1 MVKSLKFRKTNRNK
15 KTKRRRHRGGEKIR
29 ILLQQILITQP
40 IINAVQK
47 YRPDFDLDT
56 EGFKMSTKE
65 PGFRLSR
72 MERMMEANID
82 ELLENEPVE
91 LEHCFTAE
99 GKKKGRKIN
108 GKGVLVYD
116 IVNGRH
122 RIARAIIEGKTEI
135 NADIVTP

>member
-1 MVKSLKFRKTNRNK
+1 M
-15 KTKRRRHRGGEKIR
+15 
-29 ILLQQILITQP
+29 QQILITQP

-47 YRPDFDLDT
+47 YRPNFDLNT

-65 PGFRLSR
+65 PGFELSR
-72 MERMMEANID
+72 MERMIEANID
-82 ELLENEPVE
+82 ELLEN
-91 LEHCFTAE
+91 AE

-122 RIARAIIEGKTEI
+122 RIARAIISGKTEI
-135 NADIVTP
+135 NANIK